1 MELYSSS
8 SQQQQSAA
16 AVKQELGLLLFF
28 CFLLGCVFSCFVLVQ
43 VIKSESR
50 VRLTTVT
57 FEFLQGDDD
66 DEFVKVMRES
76 HIEKMDI
83 ALVR

>member
-1 MELYSSS
+1 M
-8 SQQQQSAA
+8 
-16 AVKQELGLLLFF
+16 
-28 CFLLGCVFSCFVLVQ
+28 Q

-66 DEFVKVMRES
+66 DDDDEFVQVMRES
-76 HIEKMDI
+76 PLLFPHHQ
-83 ALVR
+83 ACLPVV